1 MTTLTTQPE
10 LMATAAA
17 DVADIRSAIGAANA
31 AAAGRTTGLLAAAG
45 DEVSAAC
52 ATLFNTYG
60 AQYQAVLRQ
69 ASAFHGQFAQA
80 LAAAG
85 TSYAEA
91 ESANATGLAGALG
104 RITSPIQSLLGGT
117 AATSAA
123 APAATPGLPTD
134 GIPLITNSKIA
145 LIIGGSGTPIP
156 SSDPG
161 YVTNV
166 FNNYLAP
173 KGFGN
178 YIATELFTPE
188 GLYPFQGSK
197 ELTLDQSV
205 SEGVTILNNT
215 LFGTGE
221 GQHGLLVPGS
231 GNQVVVWGL
240 SQSADIASIEMQ
252 NLALVGNPSVPNL
265 SFVLAGNQMN
275 PNGGI
280 LARFPDM
287 APNQPLRLPSL
298 GFTFYGATPDTTPYQ
313 TTIYTLQYDGYADFP
328 RYPLNIL
335 SDLNAFIGIETVHG
349 QYASIDPS
357 TLPSNE
363 LVLLPGST
371 GVPSPSGEAVNTSYY
386 MITPPGLPLVAPL
399 RAIPLIGNPLADLVQ
414 PDLTTLVNLGYG
426 NPNYGYSAFPGD
438 NVGANAQTTFG
449 VFHPVNASLV
459 ANDLVTGAQQ
469 GANAFVSDLSSLS
482 LASVQS
488 GMSHTLTSM
497 AGTGHTLTAGL
508 ASALASP
515 ASFTDS
521 LQTLIANSGNAI
533 TSAGASLTEIIQPTI
548 DVANALVTTMPI
560 YDVNLFL
567 QGIGQAAGGDVV
579 DGLVNAFLLPLAA
592 DTALLTLA
600 GGFEL
605 VIVMNGVG
613 GAVSAIGGLV

>member
-1 MTTLTTQPE
+1 
-10 LMATAAA
+10 
-17 DVADIRSAIGAANA
+17 
-31 AAAGRTTGLLAAAG
+31 
-45 DEVSAAC
+45 
-52 ATLFNTYG
+52 
-60 AQYQAVLRQ
+60 
-69 ASAFHGQFAQA
+69 
-80 LAAAG
+80 
-85 TSYAEA
+85 
-91 ESANATGLAGALG
+91 
-104 RITSPIQSLLGGT
+104 
-117 AATSAA
+117 
-123 APAATPGLPTD
+123 
-134 GIPLITNSKIA
+134 
-145 LIIGGSGTPIP
+145 
-156 SSDPG
+156 
-161 YVTNV
+161 
-166 FNNYLAP
+166 
-173 KGFGN
+173 
-178 YIATELFTPE
+178 
-188 GLYPFQGSK
+188 
-197 ELTLDQSV
+197 
-205 SEGVTILNNT
+205 
-215 LFGTGE
+215 
-221 GQHGLLVPGS
+221 
-231 GNQVVVWGL
+231 
-240 SQSADIASIEMQ
+240 
-252 NLALVGNPSVPNL
+252 
-265 SFVLAGNQMN
+265 
-275 PNGGI
+275 
-280 LARFPDM
+280 
-287 APNQPLRLPSL
+287 
-298 GFTFYGATPDTTPYQ
+298 
-313 TTIYTLQYDGYADFP
+313 
-328 RYPLNIL
+328 
-335 SDLNAFIGIETVHG
+335 VHG

-371 GVPSPSGEAVNTSYY
+371 GVPSPSGEAMNTSYY

-438 NVGANAQTTFG
+438 NVGANVQTTFG